1 METTE
6 ENRLEIRDCMGE
18 IPQANRVK
26 CPTSPIIRNAR
37 FFWTRHHHRFPGV
50 PIINPNVALGYTL
63 WLVTENCWG
72 AAGQLE

>member
-37 FFWTRHHHRFPGV
+37 FFSTRHHHRFPGV
-50 PIINPNVALGYTL
+50 PIIKPF
-63 WLVTENCWG
+63 ES
-72 AAGQLE
+72 GQQFPVKKFANDFQSEKFH